1 MGPRSNAF
9 FSFQALFMKLNQL
22 AQLAAILLVVRD
34 KLVKQLFTRL
44 TETVII
50 WLSKNQ
56 DFGEVLED
64 VSASELSL
72 DSSKLSWV
80 CTL

>member
-1 MGPRSNAF
+1 
-9 FSFQALFMKLNQL
+9 MKLNQL